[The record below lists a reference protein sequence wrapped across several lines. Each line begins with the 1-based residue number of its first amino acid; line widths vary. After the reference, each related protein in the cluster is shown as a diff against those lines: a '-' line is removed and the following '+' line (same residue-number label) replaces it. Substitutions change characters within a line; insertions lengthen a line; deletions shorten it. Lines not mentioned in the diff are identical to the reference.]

1 MAKDDKR
8 RIGELE
14 DELQRSDRRIEELRR
29 EADEQRDLITRLRE
43 HTEDHL
49 NCMERW
55 KETFGMTITE
65 DGSWTWEPFWDEPAP
80 CPARPAP
87 SGTHVSRA
95 SLVHHS

>member
-14 DELQRSDRRIEELRR
+14 DELKRRDRRIEELRR

-43 HTEDHL
+43 HTEDYL

-65 DGSWTWEPFWDEPAP
+65 DGSWTWEPFWDEHNALIDDYNTPLMP
-80 CPARPAP
+80 RPTA
-87 SGTHVSRA
+87 
-95 SLVHHS
+95 